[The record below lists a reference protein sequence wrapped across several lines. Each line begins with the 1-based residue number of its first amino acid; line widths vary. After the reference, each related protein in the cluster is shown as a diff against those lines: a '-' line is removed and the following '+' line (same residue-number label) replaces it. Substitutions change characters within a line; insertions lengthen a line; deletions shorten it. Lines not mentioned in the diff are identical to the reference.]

1 MMKSQY
7 IYGLHAV
14 EAILKNTPQKV
25 RHLFLQRGRYDQR
38 MRKILQLAHEN
49 DIKPEI
55 ISRRKLDELLPECQH
70 QSVAAIIV
78 GSVIYQETDL
88 VGLLD
93 SLEHLP
99 FLLILDGVQ
108 DPHNLGAC
116 LRSANAAG
124 INAVIAPKNN
134 AVGLTPVVRKVA
146 CGAAETTPYIQV
158 TNLVRTMRM
167 LKDRGIW
174 LYGADADVK
183 TRIYEVNLT
192 GPIGLILGGEEKGL
206 RRLTQEHCDGL
217 MNIPMLGTISSLNIS
232 VAAGICLFE
241 VIRQRF
247 YG

>member
-1 MMKSQY
+1 MMKAQY

-14 EAILKNTPQKV
+14 ETILKSTPQKI
-25 RHLFLQRGRYDQR
+25 RQLFIQRGRYDQR
-38 MRKILQLAHEN
+38 MQKILQLAHKN

-55 ISRRKLDELLPECQH
+55 ISRKKLNELLPECQH
-70 QSVAAIIV
+70 QGVTAIMV
-78 GSVIYQETDL
+78 GGVVYQETDL

-93 SLEHLP
+93 SLEETP

-124 INAVIAPKNN
+124 IVAVIAPKNN

-158 TNLVRTMRM
+158 TNLARTMRM
-167 LKDRGIW
+167 LKNRGIW
-174 LYGADADVK
+174 FYGADVNVK

-192 GPIGLILGGEEKGL
+192 GPIGLVLGGEEKGL
-206 RRLTQEHCDGL
+206 RRLTREHCDEL
-217 MNIPMLGTISSLNIS
+217 MNIPMLGTVSSLNVS

-241 VIRQRF
+241 AIRQRF
-247 YG
+247 YD

>member
-1 MMKSQY
+1 MKPQY

-25 RHLFLQRGRYDQR
+25 RHLFLQRGRHDQR

-55 ISRRKLDELLPECQH
+55 ISRRKLDELLPECKH
-70 QSVAAIIV
+70 QGVAAIIV

-88 VGLLD
+88 VDLLD
-93 SLEHLP
+93 SLERLP

-134 AVGLTPVVRKVA
+134 AVGLTPVVCKVA

-158 TNLVRTMRM
+158 TNLVHTMRM

-206 RRLTQEHCDGL
+206 RRLTREHCDGL
-217 MNIPMLGTISSLNIS
+217 INIPMLGTISSLNVS

-241 VIRQRF
+241 AIRQRF